1 MNDTPMKKSRRRTLW
16 NAVTAVCLVGLVV
29 SAAGAGWTL
38 WRSDR
43 EDRAFEALAEIT
55 SPEETV
61 TAEGSE
67 NGGEG
72 TGEKAGGKPNYQEL
86 FALNEDFAGWLRID
100 GTKINY
106 PVMHTPEDQQYYI
119 HRDFYGKDSF
129 SGTPFMGDRCDVNS
143 QSIIIY
149 AHNMNNG
156 TMFGEL
162 DKYAD
167 QTYWKEHP
175 VIEFDTLEEERQY
188 EVFAA
193 FQTRIFKEGEDGFRY
208 YQYIGDLTEKEFSEF
223 TDQALRSSLYNTEIV
238 PSYGEQLLILSTCS
252 YHVEDGRF
260 VVAARRTEK

>member
-260 VVAARRTEK
+260 VVAARQTEK